1 MRWLT
6 VLLGAA
12 ILAAIAAVVIV
23 LPDDEPSATG
33 ARVSAAPTTSKKALP
48 QPTAKEFT
56 DPCGTFD
63 LQDVK
68 PYAITGYWITPSSN
82 PCTWRHQLEEIHA
95 AGGDTVIR
103 IGHGLQYR
111 PVKDGR
117 IMTRN
122 GEADPRYA
130 DCDGCWEEAEN
141 DLKQAN
147 PGNRIG
153 RTFVYRTDEV
163 FGPGLFRC
171 PQMERAIERDKRV
184 FYRLIAPPDGSDDAT
199 CDFSKAGRTYD
210 LILISGARTDKK
222 DSLTELL
229 DLGDRF
235 GVQVFPSLP
244 MAPRD
249 SDVSTRASE
258 KHLGVLVTLTRRI
271 LQDYGDR
278 FTGRASLG
286 GFYQPFELQMSATMA
301 TNPTLRVYSEQHTII
316 EQELPGKPIL
326 VSPYMDARKRVGFG
340 QTPKQV
346 AEGFRVL
353 AKSGV
358 GIIAPQDSRGTGKV
372 GLFWPDQRD
381 DEVDPRLRPLVGEA
395 TYDTAYHGSTR
406 DYYREMALAREQLI
420 EDGVEVELWANVES
434 FEPSAVTPCQP
445 QGSRGATDKKRLDAA
460 VAMTGRYVQKVV
472 SYMWSDFFTCGD
484 TPLKDQVMADHLRP
498 IAVDAV
504 RTSPNE
510 EDGVEIRGYNLEPG
524 GTVSLTW
531 PGGSAELLISA
542 TDAPSEPMADRISVA
557 WMPFDW
563 SQVPLGVW
571 VTVGVRSPSGLQATE
586 PLHVRV
592 SV

>member
-12 ILAAIAAVVIV
+12 ILAAIAAVVMV
-23 LPDDEPSATG
+23 LPDKEPTAVDTR
-33 ARVSAAPTTSKKALP
+33 ASAAPSASKKALP
-48 QPTAKEFT
+48 QPTAKQFR
-56 DPCGTFD
+56 DSCGTFD

-82 PCTWRHQLEEIHA
+82 PCTWRHQMEEIHA

-103 IGHGLQYR
+103 IGYGLQYR
-111 PVKDGR
+111 PVRDGQ
-117 IMTRN
+117 ILTRD
-122 GEADPRYA
+122 GEVDPRYT
-130 DCDGCWEEAEN
+130 DCEGCWTEAED
-141 DLKQAN
+141 DLRRAN

-153 RTFVYRTDEV
+153 RTFVYRTDEA

-171 PQMERAIERDKRV
+171 PQMERAIESHKRV
-184 FYRLIAPPDGSDDAT
+184 YYRLIAAPDGSDDAT
-199 CDFSKAGRTYD
+199 CDFSKTGRSYD
-210 LILISGARTDKK
+210 LILIAGAKK
-222 DSLTELL
+222 DSLEELL
-229 DLGDRF
+229 DLGETF
-235 GVQVFPSLP
+235 GIQVFPSLP

-249 SDVSTRASE
+249 SDVATRASQ
-258 KHLGVLVTLTRRI
+258 KHMPVLVTLTRRI

-278 FTGRASLG
+278 FKDRASLG
-286 GFYQPFELQMSATMA
+286 GFYQPFELQMGATMA
-301 TNPTLRVYSEQHTII
+301 TNPTLQVYSEQHVII

-346 AEGFRVL
+346 AEGFKAL

-372 GLFWPDQRD
+372 GLFWPDQRYE
-381 DEVDPRLRPLVGEA
+381 EVDPRLRPVVGET

-406 DYYREMALAREQLI
+406 DYYREMALAREQL
-420 EDGVEVELWANVES
+420 VEEGFEVDLWANVES

-445 QGSRGATDKKRLDAA
+445 QGTRGATDKKRLDAA

-484 TPLKDQVMADHLRP
+484 SPLKEQVTADHRRP

-510 EDGVEIRGYNLEPG
+510 EDGIEVRGYNLEPG
-524 GTVSLTW
+524 GTITMTW

-542 TDAPSEPMADRISVA
+542 TDAPNEAMADRIVVA
-557 WMPFDW
+557 WVPFDW

-571 VTVGVRSPSGLQATE
+571 VKVGVRSPTGLEATE